1 MASRG
6 RLSKQSVEGINSLFS
21 NLDVKALNSFINK
34 LNELM
39 EIKQK
44 DVELTKENTEA
55 LREQEEQVKRLTQRQ
70 QEYIAEQKRI
80 NELKQAGGTAK
91 MFEIEEE
98 HYKKLNKEIQG
109 LLELQKNVG
118 LSPDQEKKL
127 KSLEQKLSNTKT
139 RKDKLENKLISN
151 LNNPNATPKERSESI
166 KFALG
171 QKFKEAEETTNPI
184 EAKIGNLTTQLGNS
198 VGAAVVKAMPGGQML
213 STLKTISDTALK
225 IHDTLGS
232 SVDAVMNMFTTYQ
245 GRTDARLQGSGLS
258 FNGLV
263 NNLNQTLY
271 GSAYFKSTDY
281 LSNLNKLTEQGIAYN
296 LEQRAL
302 IETIGNKLVTTFQAS
317 DEKLAR
323 LIRIQ
328 QADMTYSQLGV
339 EAKLT
344 QLLNSVF
351 KDTSYLS
358 GEYDSVLQTI
368 EEATSTM
375 NRDNATSFNYA
386 VQK

>member
-184 EAKIGNLTTQLGNS
+184 EAKIGNLTSQLGNS
-198 VGAAVVKAMPGGQML
+198 MSAAVVKAIPGGQML